1 MTDRAFERILHGAV
15 NRMPQPSRKIELE
28 ICDRKQRRR
37 WRKPLAWA
45 AVLALVL
52 LVGRIG
58 YAAYGLEYGAWV
70 TGRSELWTTALGD
83 AKKAGIDLSEQYG
96 DYVFSD
102 MTELS
107 VVPHGTSWQD
117 ALLRPVYRAYSLVYQ
132 KSAGAEASPSF
143 SITLGSTAHPY
154 WRTYFG
160 YDEAGKYLFKD
171 TDGTDGGARG
181 EARGEARTLEN
192 SRWEYGGFSV
202 TYECYED
209 SGQIHR
215 IITWQN
221 PKTET
226 CMCITWDGDTTSRE
240 EMFQYARMILDENM

>member
-1 MTDRAFERILHGAV
+1 MTDRAFERILRGAV
-15 NRMPQPSRKIELE
+15 DRMLKPSGQMEFE
-28 ICDRKQRRR
+28 IYDRKQRRR

-45 AVLALVL
+45 AVFALVL

-70 TGRSELWTTALGD
+70 TGRSELWTAASGD
-83 AKKAGIDLSEQYG
+83 AKKAGADLSEQYG

-132 KSAGAEASPSF
+132 KSAGAEAPPSF

-160 YDEAGKYLFKD
+160 YDEAGKYLFKVPMVRVK
-171 TDGTDGGARG
+171 GRVE

-226 CMCITWDGDTTSRE
+226 CMCITWDGDTTSGRKCFD
-240 EMFQYARMILDENM
+240 MRG

>member
-1 MTDRAFERILHGAV
+1 MTDRAFERILRGAV
-15 NRMPQPSRKIELE
+15 DRMPKPTGQMEFE
-28 ICDRKQRRR
+28 IYDRKQRRR

-45 AVLALVL
+45 AVFALVL

-70 TGRSELWTTALGD
+70 TGRSELWTAASGD
-83 AKKAGIDLSEQYG
+83 AKKAGADLSEQYG

-132 KSAGAEASPSF
+132 KSAGAEEAPSF
-143 SITLGSTAHPY
+143 SVDFGSTAHPY

-181 EARGEARTLEN
+181 EARTLEK
-192 SRWEYGGFSV
+192 SRWEYGGLSV
-202 TYECYED
+202 AYECYED

-215 IITWQN
+215 VITWQN

-226 CMCITWDGDTTSRE
+226 CVYITWDGDTISRE